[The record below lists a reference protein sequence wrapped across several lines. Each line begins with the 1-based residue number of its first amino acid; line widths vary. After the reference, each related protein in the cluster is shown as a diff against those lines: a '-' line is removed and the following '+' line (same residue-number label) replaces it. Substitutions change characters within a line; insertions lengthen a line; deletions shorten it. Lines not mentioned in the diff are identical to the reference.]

1 MLASCAP
8 GVGVVGIDNGFGAA
22 CVVLRYVTGLERT
35 VARSLA
41 VDGTT
46 AADGSVVS
54 MGWRPPS
61 DGTSIT
67 DGTAGCCCDYD
78 QPPQHQQQ
86 HRGDTDTVAW
96 FHCFSGIAGDM
107 TLGALIDAGADVDE
121 VRSLC
126 ARLPV
131 GGWALEVEPVMRN
144 GIGATK
150 AHVVAETQH
159 GGAHGLAHHW
169 VGARGTSSRSGGPA
183 GVGHVRVAGVAE
195 GKLHRRPPEQ
205 VHFHEVGGIDAL
217 IDIVGSCAALEVLG
231 IDAVAFSPVATGR
244 GMVRSAHGL
253 IPNPSPAAV
262 ELLRGAPTYGVDT
275 GVELTTPTGAAL
287 ASALS
292 SSWGPMPAMDIDVV
306 GYGAGDAELDLRPN
320 LLQVVV
326 GARAAAMPAGQTVV
340 QFEVN
345 VDDATGETL
354 AHTVTAVLAAGAH
367 DAWITPIVMK
377 KGRPA
382 HTVHAL
388 VDPSL
393 ARQVAGVLT
402 AETGSFGLRAHTL
415 ERWPAARH
423 TDDVEVDG
431 LAVRIKVGPG
441 RAKAE
446 HDDAVRVA
454 RRTGRPLREVVSL
467 AEAAW
472 RRDHPDSAGG
482 SNDDTR
488 DHAGSDHDTR
498 RPRHTRNHDT
508 RRHTTRATTTRLITI
523 GPTASA
529 AATATAIP
537 DTVMATTT
545 VIPMATTTPTLATT
559 WRHWGTFMTT
569 MAVPTDPATQVRL
582 TTLTGVATMPADLH
596 R

>member
-1 MLASCAP
+1 M
-8 GVGVVGIDNGFGAA
+8 
-22 CVVLRYVTGLERT
+22 EWQ
-35 VARSLA
+35 
-41 VDGTT
+41 
-46 AADGSVVS
+46 S
-54 MGWRPPS
+54 MEWRPPS
-61 DGTSIT
+61 DRTSIT
-67 DGTAGCCCDYD
+67 DGTAGAVVTTTSR
-78 QPPQHQQQ
+78 PTAT
-86 HRGDTDTVAW
+86 GDTDTVAW

-150 AHVVAETQH
+150 AHVIAENSTVVRTASH
-159 GGAHGLAHHW
+159 IMGLVHE
-169 VGARGTSSRSGGPA
+169 ARLPD
-183 GVGHVRVAGVAE
+183 RVASRALATFELLATAE

-217 IDIVGSCAALEVLG
+217 IDVVGSCAALEVLG
-231 IDAVAFSPVATGR
+231 IDSVALSPVATGR

-326 GARAAAMPAGQTVV
+326 GTRAAAMPAGQAVV

-367 DAWITPIVMK
+367 DAWITPVVMK

-454 RRTGRPLREVVSL
+454 QRTGRPLREVVSL

-472 RRDHPDSAGG
+472 RRDHPG
-482 SNDDTR
+482 SVGMDDAEARDYVGSDYDTR
-488 DHAGSDHDTR
+488 PEG
-498 RPRHTRNHDT
+498 
-508 RRHTTRATTTRLITI
+508 
-523 GPTASA
+523 
-529 AATATAIP
+529 
-537 DTVMATTT
+537 
-545 VIPMATTTPTLATT
+545 
-559 WRHWGTFMTT
+559 
-569 MAVPTDPATQVRL
+569 
-582 TTLTGVATMPADLH
+582 PADHGHTHPGQGHDHGHEHGHEHGHDHEHGHGHPHATDHEHAHGTGRPEGYMAPLGH
-596 R
+596 VHDDDGGPDGSSDPSDDAG

>member
-1 MLASCAP
+1 
-8 GVGVVGIDNGFGAA
+8 
-22 CVVLRYVTGLERT
+22 
-35 VARSLA
+35 
-41 VDGTT
+41 
-46 AADGSVVS
+46 
-54 MGWRPPS
+54 MGWRLPG
-61 DGTSIT
+61 DDTSIT
-67 DGTAGCCCDYD
+67 GGAADDGAAHDREVHSGAAGWAVTTTN
-78 QPPQHQQQ
+78 QPAPH
-86 HRGDTDTVAW
+86 GGTDTVAW

-131 GGWALEVEPVMRN
+131 GGWALEVESVMRN
-144 GIGATK
+144 GIGGTK
-150 AHVVAETQH
+150 AHVIAEDSTVVRTASH
-159 GGAHGLAHHW
+159 IMGLVHE
-169 VGARGTSSRSGGPA
+169 ARLPD
-183 GVGHVRVAGVAE
+183 RVAMRALATFELLATAE

-231 IDAVAFSPVATGR
+231 IDSVALSPVATGR

-326 GARAAAMPAGQTVV
+326 GTRAAAMPTGQAVV

-367 DAWITPIVMK
+367 DAWITPMVMK

-431 LAVRIKVGPG
+431 LNVRIKVGPG

-454 RRTGRPLREVVSL
+454 QRTGRPLREVVSL

-472 RRDHPDSAGG
+472 RRDHRGSSDDAG
-482 SNDDTR
+482 R

-498 RPRHTRNHDT
+498 DPDTHVHDT
-508 RRHTTRATTTRLITI
+508 HGHDTLDHI
-523 GPTASA
+523 GGGHGFDHSHEHPGQGHSGQGHSGQGHSGQGHSGQGHSHGDDHSHAH
-529 AATATAIP
+529 P
-537 DTVMATTT
+537 DDHMAPLGH
-545 VIPMATTTPTLATT
+545 VHDDDGGPDGGPD
-559 WRHWGTFMTT
+559 GSS
-569 MAVPTDPATQVRL
+569 DPSDDA
-582 TTLTGVATMPADLH
+582 G
-596 R
+596 